1 VTEFFGKE
9 PRKDVN
15 PDEAVAVG
23 AAVQGGVLG
32 GDVKDVLLLDVTPL
46 SLGIETMGGVMT
58 SLISKN
64 TTIPT
69 KHSQVFSTA
78 EDNQSAVTI
87 HVLQGER
94 KRANDNKSLGQ
105 FNLDGI
111 QAAPRGMPQIEVTFD
126 IDADGILHVSAK
138 DKNSGKEQKI
148 TIKAS
153 SGLNDEE
160 IEKMVRDAE
169 ANAESDRKFEEL
181 VQTRNQGDQ
190 IAHSTRKQLEEAG
203 DKLSAD
209 DKAPI
214 DAALAALETALKGED
229 KAEIDAKMQAL
240 MEVSGKLMEA
250 AQQSQAGAAD
260 AGDASAKKDDDV
272 VDAEFEEVKDNKK

>member
-1 VTEFFGKE
+1 MLLL
-9 PRKDVN
+9 
-15 PDEAVAVG
+15 
-23 AAVQGGVLG
+23 QGGVLT

-58 SLISKN
+58 TLIAKN

-94 KRANDNKSLGQ
+94 KRAADNKSLGE

-111 QAAPRGMPQIEVTFD
+111 NPAPRGMPQIEVTFD

-153 SGLNDEE
+153 SGLNEDE
-160 IEKMVRDAE
+160 IQKMVRDAE
-169 ANAESDRKFEEL
+169 ANAEADRKFEEL
-181 VQTRNQGDQ
+181 VQARNRAT
-190 IAHSTRKQLEEAG
+190 ICCTAPVSRLKKQATNCRLTT
-203 DKLSAD
+203 KLLSS
-209 DKAPI
+209 
-214 DAALAALETALKGED
+214 LH
-229 KAEIDAKMQAL
+229 
-240 MEVSGKLMEA
+240 
-250 AQQSQAGAAD
+250 
-260 AGDASAKKDDDV
+260 
-272 VDAEFEEVKDNKK
+272 